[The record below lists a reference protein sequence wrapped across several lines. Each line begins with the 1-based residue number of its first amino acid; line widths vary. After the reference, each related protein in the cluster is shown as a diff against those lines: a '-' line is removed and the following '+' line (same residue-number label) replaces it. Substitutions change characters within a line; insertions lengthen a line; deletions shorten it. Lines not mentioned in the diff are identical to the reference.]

1 MTETAGLI
9 EIETYDDATVDV
21 ESACDDATLDDL
33 FARLVGRPRLETMN
47 VSSLDREP
55 ALVLSANLD
64 ALAEDLQAATREV
77 LSEIFLSRGR
87 R

>member
-9 EIETYDDATVDV
+9 EIETYDATVDV
-21 ESACDDATLDDL
+21 DSACDDATLDDL
-33 FARLVGRPRLETMN
+33 FARLVGRPRLESVT

-55 ALVLSANLD
+55 SLVISANLD
-64 ALAEDLQAATREV
+64 SLSEDLQSATREV
-77 LSEIFLSRGR
+77 LSEIFLSLGR